1 VSLRAADGARSPP
14 PRFRGFL
21 LPAREASARGRPTS
35 PPARPHR
42 PRPRS
47 PIPPP
52 SVLSQATKPAKG
64 TNPLAVAPRKSS
76 EKGLGVSL
84 TGVRKFRDMPLSAP
98 TQRGLA
104 DARFKELTAIQR
116 ATIPHALAGRDV
128 LGAAKTGSGKTL
140 AFLTPVLES
149 LYRVKWGRQDGLGG
163 LCVAPTRELAMQI
176 FQQLLLV
183 GKHHSFS
190 AGLLIGGKNVKEE
203 KDTVNKMN
211 LLVATPGRLLQHMD
225 ETPLFDCVTLRV
237 LVLDEAD
244 RILDLGFAAT
254 LKAILEN
261 LPKTRQTL
269 CFSATQTKRVK
280 DLARLSLK
288 DPEFLAAHA
297 ESSHATPPKLTQMVA
312 TCELDKKME
321 TLWAF
326 IKAHLTSKTLVFL
339 SSCKQ
344 VRFVHEMFRRMRPG
358 LPLAMLHGRMKQLAR
373 TKTFQAFNQAKHTVL
388 FATDVAARGL
398 DFPNVDWVVQADCP
412 EDVPCYIHRVGRTAR
427 YTAEGR
433 GLLLLCPSEAAF
445 AKELAAAKV
454 PLKTMRLNQAKN
466 QKITSSIQGL
476 LGKDSELKYLAQRAV
491 VSYLRSVHLQPNKD
505 VFDVNALD
513 VEKYAQSMGLSNP
526 PRLRFIR
533 STNDEGAK
541 GKGEK
546 GGKGASGDS
555 SSEEDS
561 DSEPAPSRGESAS
574 GSSDDAEAASDSEPS
589 DRSGSGTDSRSG
601 GGGGGGGGG
610 SRGVLRRAG
619 GGHFGLVVDGAD
631 EDDELMTVKRAD
643 HAYGGGD
650 DDEGAGAG
658 ASAAADALDISAALA
673 ARAKKG
679 KLRIKKDGLGH
690 GGNARV
696 VFDEDGRSMA
706 PLEALGDRGA
716 AGDFAAASGAAL
728 AAAAKAHYDRVKSER
743 LKADKAD
750 RLREK
755 QRLRDARDKRK
766 VRDKKL
772 AGDDVGGGEVTLGGG
787 RSDSDSGSDSDS
799 DVGGGTSSDSDS
811 GSDSGSEGVRARAK
825 RRKTDVAVQGMAL
838 EDEGIESLEA
848 RAMRLLEGR

>member
-1 VSLRAADGARSPP
+1 MTTSERGAIRRREFRRASFISRGGREKHSWKTTTRVSIRRWVGARTPPRARAWAATPEAAAAAVAAAAVAEKAAADASRWSTARSRSSRPPSRYVP
-14 PRFRGFL
+14 PRRRRRAL
-21 LPAREASARGRPTS
+21 TAATLSRHLPRARDLARGVVPP

-47 PIPPP
+47 PIPRP

-321 TLWAF
+321 TL
-326 IKAHLTSKTLVFL
+326 
-339 SSCKQ
+339 
-344 VRFVHEMFRRMRPG
+344 
-358 LPLAMLHGRMKQLAR
+358 
-373 TKTFQAFNQAKHTVL
+373 
-388 FATDVAARGL
+388 
-398 DFPNVDWVVQADCP
+398 
-412 EDVPCYIHRVGRTAR
+412 
-427 YTAEGR
+427 
-433 GLLLLCPSEAAF
+433 
-445 AKELAAAKV
+445 
-454 PLKTMRLNQAKN
+454 
-466 QKITSSIQGL
+466 
-476 LGKDSELKYLAQRAV
+476 
-491 VSYLRSVHLQPNKD
+491 
-505 VFDVNALD
+505 
-513 VEKYAQSMGLSNP
+513 
-526 PRLRFIR
+526 
-533 STNDEGAK
+533 
-541 GKGEK
+541 
-546 GGKGASGDS
+546 
-555 SSEEDS
+555 
-561 DSEPAPSRGESAS
+561 
-574 GSSDDAEAASDSEPS
+574 
-589 DRSGSGTDSRSG
+589 
-601 GGGGGGGGG
+601 
-610 SRGVLRRAG
+610 
-619 GGHFGLVVDGAD
+619 
-631 EDDELMTVKRAD
+631 
-643 HAYGGGD
+643 
-650 DDEGAGAG
+650 
-658 ASAAADALDISAALA
+658 
-673 ARAKKG
+673 
-679 KLRIKKDGLGH
+679 
-690 GGNARV
+690 
-696 VFDEDGRSMA
+696 GRS
-706 PLEALGDRGA
+706 
-716 AGDFAAASGAAL
+716 S
-728 AAAAKAHYDRVKSER
+728 
-743 LKADKAD
+743 
-750 RLREK
+750 
-755 QRLRDARDKRK
+755 
-766 VRDKKL
+766 
-772 AGDDVGGGEVTLGGG
+772 
-787 RSDSDSGSDSDS
+787 
-799 DVGGGTSSDSDS
+799 
-811 GSDSGSEGVRARAK
+811 
-825 RRKTDVAVQGMAL
+825 RRT
-838 EDEGIESLEA
+838 
-848 RAMRLLEGR
+848 